1 MGAGVSGA
9 QGLGG
14 LPNGDVIR
22 QGAGNLPKRFYVA
35 RKFVRYLIALP
46 GSSTKL
52 AERAQDQLSVP
63 EPTTRIE
70 IKAGVLAA
78 NDDFDLNRYA
88 SSTRTQFMNWSLWN
102 NGAWDFAADTR
113 GYTEGVV
120 AGFVSPQWSIKYG
133 LYEMPVRANQQQ
145 LESSISKA
153 RGENI
158 ELTYKP
164 STDDNSTVIRALVYR
179 NTARMGIYED
189 AIAFAEATGTVPDIV
204 AQDREGRH
212 KTGFGVNLEQPLA
225 DDGESGV
232 FARAGWNDGKTE
244 SFAFT
249 EIDRTLSAGGQLAGG
264 RWKRPEDRVA
274 VAVAVNG
281 LSGAHRQYLAG
292 GGVGFLLGDGRL
304 NYAPEEI
311 LETYYRAQFGHYVQ
325 LSPDVQY
332 IRDPGYNRD
341 RGPVTVWGLRLHL
354 QY

>member
-1 MGAGVSGA
+1 M
-9 QGLGG
+9 
-14 LPNGDVIR
+14 
-22 QGAGNLPKRFYVA
+22 
-35 RKFVRYLIALP
+35 
-46 GSSTKL
+46 
-52 AERAQDQLSVP
+52 
-63 EPTTRIE
+63 
-70 IKAGVLAA
+70 AA

-88 SSTRTQFMNWSLWN
+88 NSTRTQFMNWSLWN

-120 AGFVSPQWSIKYG
+120 VGFVSPQWSIKYG

-153 RGENI
+153 RGENL

-164 STDDNSTVIRALVYR
+164 GTDDNSTVIRALVYR

-189 AIAFAEATGTVPDIV
+189 AIAFAQATGTVPDIV

-212 KTGFGVNLEQPLA
+212 KSGFGVNLEQPLA
-225 DDGESGV
+225 DDGETGV

-274 VAVAVNG
+274 VAVDVNG
-281 LSGAHRQYLAG
+281 LSGAHRQYLADG
-292 GGVGFLLGDGRL
+292 GIGFLLGDGRL
-304 NYAPEEI
+304 SYGPEEI
-311 LETYYRAQFGHYVQ
+311 LEVYYRAQFGHYVQ
-325 LSPDVQY
+325 LSPDIQY

-341 RGPVTVWGLRLHL
+341 RGPVTVWGLRVHV